1 MGRKKLVEDF
11 GTLFGDDDAG
21 ILSEDS
27 VLLSGKKRSA
37 APKRH
42 EPKGRVSHG
51 KNFASDLESFLEE
64 TFEESFETHLQA
76 EQNAAEVEAQIKK
89 RSRRPPGGLDALIRS
104 TVEPSSIEMHELPT
118 RRVTLVF
125 DKNKLDKLKTIARV
139 ERTYLKDIIDDIV
152 EDFLRTYETGQKN
165 P

>member
-27 VLLSGKKRSA
+27 VLLSGKKR
-37 APKRH
+37 P
-42 EPKGRVSHG
+42 EPKGRGSHS

-76 EQNAAEVEAQIKK
+76 DPSAAEVEAQIKK
-89 RSRRPPGGLDALIRS
+89 RNRRPMSGLDALIRS

-152 EDFLRTYETGQKN
+152 ENFLRTYEAGQKH

>member
-1 MGRKKLVEDF
+1 MGRKKLIEDF

-27 VLLSGKKRSA
+27 VLLSGKKHSE
-37 APKRH
+37 APKRQ
-42 EPKGRVSHG
+42 ESKNRVSHG

-64 TFEESFETHLQA
+64 TFEESFEAHLQA
-76 EQNAAEVEAQIKK
+76 EPSAAEVEAQIKK
-89 RSRRPPGGLDALIRS
+89 RSRRPLSGLDALIRS
-104 TVEPSSIEMHELPT
+104 TVEPSSMEMHELPT

-152 EDFLRTYETGQKN
+152 EDFLRTYEAEKKSL
-165 P
+165 